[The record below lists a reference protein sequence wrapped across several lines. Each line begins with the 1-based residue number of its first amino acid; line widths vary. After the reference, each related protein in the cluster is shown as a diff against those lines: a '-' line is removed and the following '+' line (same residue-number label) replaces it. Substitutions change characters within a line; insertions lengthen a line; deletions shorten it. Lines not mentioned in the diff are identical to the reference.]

1 MQNTLF
7 SLYSKDFPKYHYFQ
21 NSSELGQIHQVIP
34 WKELARLIPSKKHMV
49 GAPSWLDY
57 EGMFALMFLKHYTKS
72 SDEKLV
78 ERLNSDACFQL
89 FCGIKN
95 DLFLQPIKDK
105 TLVTRVRKFLSIHL
119 DVNKLQKNMIDFWK
133 PEMKDKNIMMVDAT
147 CFEVDL
153 RFPTDVKLLWESVC
167 WLWDGQIPSLCKA
180 FKLPMPRSKFADQK
194 LKQSSYQ
201 KNRKNSF
208 KKTQK
213 RRKALLHLL
222 DKGIKAYQ
230 LLLNQTSAVNL
241 SQKVADRFKTIKTVY
256 QQQAYLLGNKTT
268 KVADRI
274 VSLSQPHIRPIVR
287 GKENK
292 PVEFGIKVHM
302 AQVDGINIIEHHSF
316 EAFNETTRLKISILK
331 HENQFGKLSHLAAD
345 GIYPTNKNRVHCSK
359 KAIQTNFVRK
369 GPGKDDKATKQIKVL
384 LNKERSTRLEGSFG
398 TEKEHYLLKKI
409 KAKTPATQIIWMMFG
424 ILTAN
429 AVNIAKRRTKAV
441 QKVA

>member
-7 SLYSKDFPKYHYFQ
+7 SLYSKDFPKYHYFY

-34 WKELARLIPSKKHMV
+34 WAELSRLIPAKKHMV

-57 EGMFALMFLKHYTKS
+57 EGMFALMFLKHYTKL

-78 ERLNSDACFQL
+78 ERLNSDAVFQL
-89 FCGIKN
+89 FCGIKT

-119 DVNKLQKNMIDFWK
+119 DMNDLQKKMIDHWK
-133 PEMKDKNIMMVDAT
+133 PEMEHKNVLMVDAT
-147 CFEVDL
+147 CFEVDI

-167 WLWDGQIPSLCKA
+167 WLWHEQIPALCKA
-180 FKLPMPRSKFADQK
+180 FKLPIPRSKFTEQK

-201 KNRKNSF
+201 KSRKNSF
-208 KKTQK
+208 KKTLK

-222 DKGIKAYQ
+222 SKGINAYQ
-230 LLLNQTSAVNL
+230 QLLNQTSAVML
-241 SQKVADRFKTIKTVY
+241 SDKVANQFKTIKTIY
-256 QQQAYLLGNKTT
+256 QQQAYLLNNKTT
-268 KVADRI
+268 KVPDRI
-274 VSLSQPHIRPIVR
+274 VSLSQPHVRPIVR

-302 AQVDGINIIEHHSF
+302 AQVDGINIVEHHSF
-316 EAFNETTRLKISILK
+316 DAFNETTRLKVSILK
-331 HENQFGKLSHLAAD
+331 HENQFGELSHLAAD

-359 KAIQTNFVRK
+359 KGIQTNFVRK
-369 GPGKDDKATKQIKVL
+369 GPGKDDKATKQIKGL

-429 AVNIAKRRTKAV
+429 AVNIAKRKTKPIRKA
-441 QKVA
+441 A